1 MKKLILTLATI
12 FLFVFTNSFFV
23 FAESNTSQV
32 SFVIASGLE
41 SKSTFDK
48 TRTITGKADE
58 KSTVTIN
65 VYEKTLEKEE
75 ELKEIETYKIVVGA
89 SGYFSQTIN
98 LNVGENIIKISVK
111 DKSNNTD
118 SIQAS
123 ITRKKSEIKN
133 ELEQAVILSR
143 VRK

>member
-1 MKKLILTLATI
+1 MKKLILTLSTI
-12 FLFVFTNSFFV
+12 FLLVFTNSFFV

-32 SFVIASGLE
+32 NFDITSGLE
-41 SKSTFDK
+41 SKTTFDK

-58 KSTVTIN
+58 KSIVTIS
-65 VYEKTLEKEE
+65 VYEKSLEKEE

-111 DKSNNTD
+111 DKNNNTD
-118 SIQAS
+118 TISESIN
-123 ITRKKSEIKN
+123 RKKSEIKN
-133 ELEQAVILSR
+133 ELEQAVILPR